1 MAYWKQF
8 ATCCTRV
15 NDKYYMASPLDTLP
29 EEQQLISA
37 LLDLMKQEQQ
47 CLIGADTDG
56 LNAITPQK
64 AELMNQLAVL
74 ANQRHELLG
83 AAGQAGSEAG
93 MQAWVDTLGDH
104 AATAGW
110 HQLLDLT
117 REAKEL
123 NRVNGMLINKQ
134 MTHNQNLINAM
145 RQPSSAGDSAV
156 YGPTGQAA
164 PGGPSR
170 RFVVG

>member
-1 MAYWKQF
+1 
-8 ATCCTRV
+8 
-15 NDKYYMASPLDTLP
+15 MASPFDTLS
-29 EEQQLISA
+29 EEQQLISS
-37 LLDLMKQEQQ
+37 LLELMKQEQQ
-47 CLIGADTDG
+47 CLIGADIDG

-64 AELMNQLAVL
+64 ADLMNQLAIK
-74 ANQRHELLG
+74 ANQRHQALG
-83 AAGQAGSEAG
+83 AAGHAASEAG
-93 MQAWVDTLGDH
+93 MQSLVDSLDNP
-104 AATAGW
+104 AATAAW
-110 HQLLDLT
+110 NKLLDLT

-145 RQPSSAGDSAV
+145 RQPASAGDSAV

-164 PGGPSR
+164 PSGPSR